1 MIPVAEP
8 ATAIAVLLLLQVPPV
23 VAEDKVLVA
32 PRQMPVVP
40 VIDAGAGLTVRM
52 ADLAHPV
59 EDSVNIM
66 LEFPAETALMVPL
79 VAPMVATVVLLLLHV
94 PAPDALVSVAD
105 VPAQSESV
113 PPILAGRAIT
123 VTTLVV
129 KHPVDNV

>member
-1 MIPVAEP
+1 
-8 ATAIAVLLLLQVPPV
+8 
-23 VAEDKVLVA
+23 
-32 PRQMPVVP
+32 
-40 VIDAGAGLTVRM
+40 
-52 ADLAHPV
+52 
-59 EDSVNIM
+59 M

-94 PAPDALVSVAD
+94 PAPDALVRVAD
-105 VPAQSESV
+105 VPAHSESV